1 MKIDSNCI
9 GILKKLE
16 SSGFQAFFV
25 GGCVRDT
32 LMNQEIN
39 DVDVTTDALPEQ
51 IISVFS
57 GYKVIPTG
65 LKHGTV
71 TVISEGVPF
80 EITTFRIDGN
90 YSDSRH
96 PDSVTFSSDIKDDL
110 SRRDFTINAIAMDED
125 GNITDP
131 FGGMNDISNRI
142 IRCVG
147 APDLRFSEDALRIMR
162 AVRFSSQLGFKI
174 ESETRKAVL
183 SMKKSLE
190 DISRERIREELDK
203 LICGK
208 KAVDVLL
215 EYKDI
220 IGEIIPEIRACFD
233 FEQYSRYHKYDIYEH
248 SIRALEAVP
257 CDSVFLRRTMLLHD
271 IGKPCSFKMGEDGY
285 GHFKGHAQK
294 GEIIAEEILRR
305 LRYDNRTIDLTC
317 TLIARHSD
325 KIGSEKHI
333 KRLISKLGT
342 ETFIMLMKMKK
353 ADNCAKNDFVLF
365 ENELFD
371 DYIRT
376 AERLEKEGC
385 CLKLSDLAVKGNDI
399 ISLGFNGPEVGKILN
414 ELLERVINE
423 DLPNEKDTLIDFINL
438 YIKSII

>member
-1 MKIDSNCI
+1 MKIDGNCR
-9 GILKKLE
+9 GILEKLE

-39 DVDVTTDALPEQ
+39 DVDVTTNALPEQ

-71 TVISEGVPF
+71 TVISEGGPF

-96 PDSVTFSSDIKDDL
+96 PDSVTFSNDIKDDL
-110 SRRDFTINAIAMDED
+110 SRRDFTINAIAMDKD
-125 GNITDP
+125 GNIIDP
-131 FGGMNDISNRI
+131 FGGMNDINNKI

-147 APDLRFSEDALRIMR
+147 IPEQRFSEDALRIMR
-162 AVRFSSQLGFKI
+162 AVRFSSQLGFEI
-174 ESETRKAVL
+174 EPETRKAVL
-183 SMKKSLE
+183 SMKKRLE

-208 KAVDVLL
+208 NAVDVLL

-220 IGEIIPEIRACFD
+220 IGEIIPEMRACFN
-233 FEQYSRYHKYDIYEH
+233 FEQRSRYHKYDIYEH

-257 CDSVFLRRTMLLHD
+257 YDSVFLRRTMLLHD
-271 IGKPCSFKMGEDGY
+271 IGKPSSFKIGKDGY

-325 KIGSEKHI
+325 KIGSVKHV

-342 ETFIMLMKMKK
+342 ETFITLMKIKK

-371 DYIRT
+371 EYIRT

-399 ISLGFNGPEVGKILN
+399 ISLGFNGPEVGKVLN

-423 DLPNEKDTLIDFINL
+423 DLPNEKDTLIDFINT